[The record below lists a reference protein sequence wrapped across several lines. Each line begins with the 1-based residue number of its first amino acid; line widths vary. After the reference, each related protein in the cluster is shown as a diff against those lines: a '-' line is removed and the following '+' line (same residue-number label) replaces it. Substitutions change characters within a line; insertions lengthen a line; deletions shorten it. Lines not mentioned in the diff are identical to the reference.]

1 MGFVPAGGRA
11 FAVGS
16 MTMTW
21 RAGIGPVT
29 TLLALWVATPA
40 QALELARTSS
50 LAEGPPVRVEL
61 GASLYLRVTGER
73 SPGTDWTRAF
83 ALQRAKLGFSV
94 RWGDVL
100 RADIEPDFGGGAVGV
115 RDAFL
120 EIQPTRAFDVR
131 IGRQK
136 SPHGYLDH
144 LSRWELPSLGRGLWN
159 DVLVDRL
166 GFGGRQVAVLPRL
179 RLKDVPL
186 KPWVVAGV
194 LGDLA
199 SDDGADAA
207 AAVGVKLSKGLDLQ
221 ASWHHRAGAL
231 VGGGHGNAAALA
243 LAYDRGPLFVLIE
256 GSLGEARRLRQDG
269 RAADHDAAFV
279 AARARVAV
287 RLELVEHVSLEPV
300 LGGELLDPEL
310 TAGSDLGFEILGGAS
325 VRWYDLLRVG
335 AEASA
340 QLGQARFVVADRVQL
355 IGFLGVEL

>member
-1 MGFVPAGGRA
+1 
-11 FAVGS
+11 
-16 MTMTW
+16 MTW

-29 TLLALWVATPA
+29 VLLGLVGVAPA
-40 QALELARTSS
+40 QALELVRTSS
-50 LAEGPPVRVEL
+50 LGEGPPVRVEL
-61 GASLYLRVTGER
+61 EASLYLRVTGER

-83 ALQRAKLGFSV
+83 ALQRAKLGFSI

-120 EIQPTRAFDVR
+120 EIQPARAFDIR

-179 RLKDVPL
+179 RLKQLPL

-194 LGDLA
+194 LGDLS
-199 SDDGADAA
+199 SDAGADAA
-207 AAVGVKLSKGLDLQ
+207 AALGAKLSKGLDVQ

-231 VGGGHGNAAALA
+231 VGGGHGNAVALA
-243 LAYDRGPLFVLIE
+243 LVYDRGPWFVLLE

-269 RAADHDAAFV
+269 RASDRDAAFV

-287 RLELVEHVSLEPV
+287 RIALSEHVSLEPV
-300 LGGELLDPEL
+300 VGGELLDPEL
-310 TAGSDLGFEILGGAS
+310 TAGGDLGFEVLGGAS

-335 AEASA
+335 AEAGA
-340 QLGQARFVVADRVQL
+340 QRGQASFVVADRVQL
-355 IGFLGVEL
+355 IGFVGVEL

>member
-1 MGFVPAGGRA
+1 
-11 FAVGS
+11 
-16 MTMTW
+16 MTW

-29 TLLALWVATPA
+29 VAWVLLGAAPA
-40 QALELARTSS
+40 HALELARTSS
-50 LAEGPPVRVEL
+50 LADGPPVRVEL
-61 GASLYLRVTGER
+61 GASLYLRVTGEQT
-73 SPGTDWTRAF
+73 PGSDWTRAF

-136 SPHGYLDH
+136 SPHGFLDN

-179 RLKDVPL
+179 RLKDAPL

-194 LGDLA
+194 LGDLS
-199 SDDGADAA
+199 SDAGADAA
-207 AAVGVKLSKGLDLQ
+207 AAMGAKLSKGLDVQ
-221 ASWHHRAGAL
+221 ASWHHRAGAR
-231 VGGGHGNAAALA
+231 VDGGHGNAVALA
-243 LAYDRGPLFVLIE
+243 VAYDRGPWFVLLE
-256 GSLGEARRLRQDG
+256 GSLGQARRLRQDG
-269 RAADHDAAFV
+269 RASDHDAAFV

-287 RLELVEHVSLEPV
+287 RLELSEHLSLEPV
-300 LGGELLDPEL
+300 VGGELLDPEL
-310 TAGSDLGFEILGGAS
+310 TAGSDLGFEVLGGAS

-335 AEASA
+335 VEAGA

-355 IGFLGVEL
+355 VAFVGVEL